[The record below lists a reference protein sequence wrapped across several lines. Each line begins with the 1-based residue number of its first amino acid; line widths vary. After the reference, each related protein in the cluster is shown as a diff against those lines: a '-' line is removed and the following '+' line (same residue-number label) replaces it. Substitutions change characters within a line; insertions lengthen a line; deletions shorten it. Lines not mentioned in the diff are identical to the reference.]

1 MPVSAGMTAVPEA
14 NPVAQESVIT
24 TTLNSYAEQSG
35 VARFALVE
43 IDAEGH
49 DLVVLRGAW
58 SSIPGW
64 DADPETFVEGSYL
77 ACHPEAAAEL
87 PAVTWLKPRM
97 RRGPQM
103 HLERAA

>member
-35 VARFALVE
+35 VARFALVK

-58 SSIPGW
+58 SSIPDGMRTLKRSW
-64 DADPETFVEGSYL
+64 K
-77 ACHPEAAAEL
+77 AATW
-87 PAVTWLKPRM
+87 PATRKQPRNC
-97 RRGPQM
+97 PQ
-103 HLERAA
+103 